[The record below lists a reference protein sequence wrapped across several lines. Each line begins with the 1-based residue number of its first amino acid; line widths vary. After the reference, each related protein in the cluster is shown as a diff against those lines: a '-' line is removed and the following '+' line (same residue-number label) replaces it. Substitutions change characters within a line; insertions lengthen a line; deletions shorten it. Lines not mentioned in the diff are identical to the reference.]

1 MSKRIVSFL
10 LIISILM
17 SYSLIASVDAEGR
30 ASDYFISYSASLS
43 AGDSAGALNLIYRVS
58 TSVVGIT
65 RLGIIALFVYRT
77 DGSIARIVTGNTSNG
92 LLKTSGTIAVGTYSF
107 TMEPGTAYYCAIRF
121 IAENASGNDIR
132 YYTTNTVVA
141 PL

>member
-1 MSKRIVSFL
+1 MSKRLLSLL

-17 SYSLIASVDAEGR
+17 SSSLITSVDAESR
-30 ASDYFISYSASLS
+30 ASDYFIRYSATLS
-43 AGDSAGALNLIYRVS
+43 TGDSAGELNLIYRVS

-77 DGSIARIVTGNTSNG
+77 DGSIAKLVTGNTSNG
-92 LLKTSGTIAVGTYSF
+92 LLVTSGTIAVGTYSF
-107 TMEPGTAYYCAIRF
+107 TMEPGVAYYCAVRF

-132 YYTTNTVVA
+132 YYTTNTVIA

>member
-1 MSKRIVSFL
+1 MSKRLLSYL
-10 LIISILM
+10 LIISILF
-17 SYSLIASVDAEGR
+17 STFFVLPVCAESR
-30 ASDYFISYSASLS
+30 ASDYFIGYSATLYT
-43 AGDSAGALNLIYRVS
+43 GNTPGKINLEYYVS
-58 TSVVGIT
+58 TAAAGIT

-92 LLKTSGTIAVGTYSF
+92 LLKTSGNIAVGTYSF
-107 TMEPGTAYYCAIRF
+107 TMEPGVAYYCAVRF

-132 YYTTNTVVA
+132 YYTTNTVIA